1 MELKITIEEGETL
14 QQVLNQIKMDVAG
27 PFTLTIKTHDKKVT
41 SATDPRRP
49 RPIQSTKPRV
59 SKKRGRPKGKR
70 NSRTKTK
77 SLVEK
82 GLVEGDKVAIV
93 KISPAKKQTRTY
105 NGVKPWSNRESVW
118 VANQDRP
125 TDKKVAKIGNDAV
138 SAIEALF
145 AAKFGYR
152 RTYKSLLSKWYR
164 MRSKTNGKR

>member
-1 MELKITIEEGETL
+1 MILYYMEIIITIEEGETL
-14 QQVLNQIKMDVAG
+14 QQALSQIKMDVAG

-49 RPIQSTKPRV
+49 RPIESAKPRV
-59 SKKRGRPKGKR
+59 LKKRGRPKGRKNKR
-70 NSRTKTK
+70 SAAKTTANTATVDV
-77 SLVEK
+77 VE
-82 GLVEGDKVAIV
+82 
-93 KISPAKKQTRTY
+93 IS
-105 NGVKPWSNRESVW
+105 GVKPWSNRESVW

-125 TDKKVAKIGNDAV
+125 TQEKVARIGNDSV

-164 MRSKTNGKR
+164 MRSKTNKKR

>member
-14 QQVLNQIKMDVAG
+14 QQALSQIKMDVAG

-49 RPIQSTKPRV
+49 RPTQSTKPRV
-59 SKKRGRPKGKR
+59 SKKRGRPKGKKPR
-70 NSRTKTK
+70 PFD
-77 SLVEK
+77 
-82 GLVEGDKVAIV
+82 GIVEGDKVAVV

-152 RTYKSLLSKWYR
+152 RTYKSLTSKWYQ
-164 MRSKTNGKR
+164 MRSKLSKKK